1 MKKESVKVGNR
12 VQLVSI
18 DDTWTRIKAGEKGTV
33 LEIDEEQELIWIMWD
48 NGEKLALLN
57 GVDKFKVIK
66 N

>member
-1 MKKESVKVGNR
+1 MKVGNR